1 MKYITSLICF
11 GFLLSCSIAMA
22 GAWDMGPFDNDD
34 ALDFVSELEDSDS
47 TSILERAFKD
57 VTRSVLYISAPE
69 CSRAVAA
76 AEVVAAWA
84 GNPRA
89 EIPDE
94 VASWVRSKNRVADEE
109 LIALARKAVAVVRD
123 SSKSE
128 LADLWRDSGS
138 NYDVWHASLTDLLT
152 RLS

>member
-1 MKYITSLICF
+1 MKYITSPICF
-11 GFLLSCSIAMA
+11 GFLLSCSIAMG

-34 ALDFVSELEDSDS
+34 ALDWVWELDDSDS
-47 TSILERAFKD
+47 TSILESALKD
-57 VTRSVLYISAPE
+57 VTRSMLYISAPE

-76 AEVVAAWA
+76 AEVVAALA

-89 EIPDE
+89 ELPDE
-94 VASWVRSKNRVADEE
+94 VASWVRSKNLVADED
-109 LIALARKAVAVVRD
+109 LIALARKAVALVRD

-138 NYDVWHASLTDLLT
+138 NYHDWHASLSDLLK